1 MGLFSPSSR
10 RFDALSEAFDS
21 EVRQLASRGLAE
33 FTITVREQDWGR
45 LDRALPP
52 LVERIQILGHSVSNV
67 NHEQWSGIAYI
78 TVRSSAPAGVQD
90 AQAGTAGLE
99 MTPDQLMSVAA
110 WMEREFGK
118 RTSGAAWKIYMR
130 RLELGYSLP
139 DGLEQGIRFW
149 LNAYPAL
156 CAAILGKSAIP
167 EPRLAIV
174 CADECQLIVN
184 PNDPA
189 QSRAANTV
197 KENLLT

>member
-1 MGLFSPSSR
+1 MGLFSSSGR
-10 RFDALSEAFDS
+10 RFEALSDAFDS
-21 EVRQLASRGLAE
+21 KVRQLASRGLPE
-33 FTITVREQDWGR
+33 FTVTVREKDWGR

-67 NHEQWSGIAYI
+67 NHEPWSGVAYI
-78 TVRSSAPAGVQD
+78 TVRSSAPAGVQE

-118 RTSGAAWKIYMR
+118 RTSEAAWSIYMR

-139 DGLEQGIRFW
+139 DGLDQGVRFW

-156 CAAILGKSAIP
+156 CAAILGKSAVP
-167 EPRLAIV
+167 EPSLAVV
-174 CADECQLIVN
+174 CADECQLVVN
-184 PNDPA
+184 THDSA